1 MLSLGTCMREKRA
14 RGGGEAAG
22 KRKSRERYKVLIH
35 KSE

>member
-1 MLSLGTCMREKRA
+1 MRKKRG
-14 RGGGEAAG
+14 RGGREAAG